1 MVRVDAMVPPI
12 VSDRQE
18 AVAVTSGCLLPVKLA
33 SPITASTVLDGTP
46 LVQLAAVF
54 QAVLVVP
61 FQLVWAKEIMPVNNI
76 RLTKNKGLSHNLF
89 FIYWIKKQNFSIK
102 NVRFN

>member
-1 MVRVDAMVPPI
+1 MVPLLFTVRLPVIVSALLMVRVDVTVPPM
-12 VSDRQE
+12 VSDLHD

-54 QAVLVVP
+54 QAVLFVP
-61 FQLVWAKEIMPVNNI
+61 FQLVWQKMAV
-76 RLTKNKGLSHNLF
+76 L
-89 FIYWIKKQNFSIK
+89 
-102 NVRFN
+102 